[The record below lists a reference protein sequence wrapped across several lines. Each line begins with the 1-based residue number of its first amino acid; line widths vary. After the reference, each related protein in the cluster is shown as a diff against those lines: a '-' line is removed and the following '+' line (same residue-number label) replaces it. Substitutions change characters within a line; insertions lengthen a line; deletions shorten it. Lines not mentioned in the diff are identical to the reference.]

1 MVAHYHG
8 QIWNTAEPA
17 RSLGLGEA
25 TIRRYL
31 DLLSDLFMLRLLP
44 PWHSNLKKRQVKT
57 PKVYFRDSGLLHHL
71 LGIHDEGELERHP
84 KVGAS
89 WEGYVIEEILKAT
102 EIHEAYFWATHQGAE
117 LDLLLVKHGR
127 LYGVECK
134 RMDAP
139 KLTPSMR
146 IALTDLKLER
156 LAVVYPGPQ
165 RYKIAPHIEAVPME
179 AVLDGFRGLFP

>member
-1 MVAHYHG
+1 V
-8 QIWNTAEPA
+8 IA
-17 RSLGLGEA
+17 RPQLEQRIHQAVKRSQVTTLLG
-25 TIRRYL
+25 
-31 DLLSDLFMLRLLP
+31 P
-44 PWHSNLKKRQVKT
+44 RQCGKT
-57 PKVYFRDSGLLHHL
+57 TLARDSGLLHHL

-134 RMDAP
+134 RVDAP

-165 RYKIAPHIEAVPME
+165 RYKIAPHIEAVPLE
-179 AVLDGFRGLFP
+179 AVLDGFPGLFPKKLAD